1 MTACPSPA
9 ARPRRRG
16 GPGRSLRALAL
27 AASALAASCGP
38 GEEPPGRSAAA
49 QPAVAEPAL
58 AAAGSADPLPAPGA
72 GPAGEADP
80 AATREA
86 LRPGRGDKLAS
97 IAMRTFV
104 YAAPE
109 RRATKLGYLRAG
121 AIVERAA
128 APSGDDGCP
137 GGWYAVH
144 PRGFVCV
151 GRGASLELG
160 HDVVAATPAGPRR
173 GEPYPYRYVVSRKPP
188 PHLYVHLPSDA
199 EQRRVEG
206 RSRSQG
212 TPAWSRRDEAL
223 LGEPDPLT
231 PFFETRRDLPKPFGA
246 AEKVRFPAHRGRAR
260 ADSAFGLISTFAW
273 NGRRFGLTT
282 ELDLIPID
290 RTSAVVPTAMRGVE
304 VKTEGT
310 PAFVMHHGVR
320 TLKPYASGELKPD
333 GWAAHRSGWV
343 LTGKTAA
350 GGAYVETDAGVWIP
364 ASALR
369 VARLGRDFWGHAA
382 RGRKWIDISIEL
394 QMLVAYEGTRPVFA
408 TLVSTGR
415 GELGD
420 PATTSATVQGT
431 FFIREKH
438 VTATMDGDD
447 LSETSVDLRDVPYVQ
462 YFHNSYALHGVY
474 WHDAFGKV
482 RSSGC
487 VNLAP
492 ADAAWLFEWTD
503 PPVPDSWHAAFNDK
517 GGTLVFIHG

>member
-1 MTACPSPA
+1 MACSFLETR
-9 ARPRRRG
+9 ARHRG
-16 GPGRSLRALAL
+16 GPGRSLRAAAL
-27 AASALAASCGP
+27 AASALAGACGP

-49 QPAVAEPAL
+49 QPAAAPEPPAGASGASELL
-58 AAAGSADPLPAPGA
+58 AALDAGA
-72 GPAGEADP
+72 GGEAEP

-86 LRPGRGDKLAS
+86 LRPGRGDRLAS

-109 RRATKLGYLRAG
+109 RGAAKLGYLRAG
-121 AIVERAA
+121 AVVERAA
-128 APSGDDGCP
+128 APSGDAGCP

-151 GRGASLELG
+151 GKGASLDLSHEI
-160 HDVVAATPAGPRR
+160 VAATPAGPRR
-173 GEPYPYRYVVSRKPP
+173 GQPYPYRYVVSRKPP
-188 PHLYVHLPSDA
+188 PHLYVHLPSEA

-206 RSRSQG
+206 RSRGQG
-212 TPAWSRRDEAL
+212 TPAWSLRDEAL
-223 LGEPDPLT
+223 LGEPEPLT
-231 PFFETRRDLPKPFGA
+231 PFFESRRDLPKPFGA

-273 NGRRFGLTT
+273 TGRRFGLTT

-320 TLKPYASGELKPD
+320 TLKPDASGELKPD
-333 GWAAHRSGWV
+333 AWAPYRSGWV

-350 GGAYVETDAGVWIP
+350 GGAYAETDAGAWIP

-394 QMLVAYEGTRPVFA
+394 QMLVAYEGVRPVFA
-408 TLVSTGR
+408 TLVSTGK
-415 GELGD
+415 GELAD
-420 PATTSATVQGT
+420 PTITSATVRGT
-431 FFIREKH
+431 FFVREKH

-447 LSETSVDLRDVPYVQ
+447 LSETSVELRDVPYVQ

-503 PPVPDSWHAAFNDK
+503 PPVPEGWHAAFNDK
-517 GGTLVFIHG
+517 GGTLVYIHA

>member
-1 MTACPSPA
+1 
-9 ARPRRRG
+9 
-16 GPGRSLRALAL
+16 
-27 AASALAASCGP
+27 
-38 GEEPPGRSAAA
+38 
-49 QPAVAEPAL
+49 
-58 AAAGSADPLPAPGA
+58 
-72 GPAGEADP
+72 
-80 AATREA
+80 
-86 LRPGRGDKLAS
+86 
-97 IAMRTFV
+97 
-104 YAAPE
+104 
-109 RRATKLGYLRAG
+109 
-121 AIVERAA
+121 
-128 APSGDDGCP
+128 
-137 GGWYAVH
+137 
-144 PRGFVCV
+144 
-151 GRGASLELG
+151 
-160 HDVVAATPAGPRR
+160 VAATPAGPRR

-188 PHLYVHLPSDA
+188 PHLYVHLPSEA

-231 PFFETRRDLPKPFGA
+231 PFFESRRDLPKPFGA

-273 NGRRFGLTT
+273 AGRRFGLTT

-320 TLKPYASGELKPD
+320 TLKPGASGELKPD

-350 GGAYVETDAGVWIP
+350 GGAYVETDAGAWIP

-431 FFIREKH
+431 FFVREKH

-503 PPVPDSWHAAFNDK
+503 PPVPDGWHAAFNDK
-517 GGTLVFIHG
+517 GGTLVFIHA